1 MAIAGWLLHLFNEEE
16 TKPSAQCTPT
26 QRQQTI
32 HQQPCVPIII
42 MLYISIYLVQAIQ
55 QTLIYSVRQNIPL
68 RFLTFFPKPLG
79 IFSLNFTCLLY
90 VPIYAILQIFFIQ
103 LSSIMTKLCHIKCD
117 HPAFVSAG
125 GGYLGY
131 MMWTGWHNFIK
142 VADNWI
148 KTIAV

>member
-79 IFSLNFTCLLY
+79 IFSLNFTRLLY
-90 VPIYAILQIFFIQ
+90 VPIYAILQIFLSNYLQ
-103 LSSIMTKLCHIKCD
+103 LWRSYAILSATTQRSFRLVVDIWGIWCELGGIISSKLQI
-117 HPAFVSAG
+117 
-125 GGYLGY
+125 
-131 MMWTGWHNFIK
+131 IE
-142 VADNWI
+142 
-148 KTIAV
+148 